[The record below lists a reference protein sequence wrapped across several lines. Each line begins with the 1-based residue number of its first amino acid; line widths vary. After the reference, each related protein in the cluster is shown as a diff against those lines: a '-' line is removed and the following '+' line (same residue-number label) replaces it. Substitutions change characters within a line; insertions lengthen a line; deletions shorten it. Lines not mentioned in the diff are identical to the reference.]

1 MVQELEEEQS
11 MEQERRPETPLGRS
25 RRIERLRGMD
35 DVLPSAAVCQRG
47 IIGRLSQVAESHG
60 FRPVDVPVFEYTE
73 LFLRKSGEVLAP
85 KLYSFTF
92 YNRSICARPEFTAS
106 VGRLYV
112 ESLQDEP
119 LPQRLYY
126 HGPVFRYEKPQRGRR
141 RQFTQFGLEI
151 IGGESPLADAELIL
165 TACEGLE
172 AVGIASYCI
181 VLGHIGAMLDLLKR
195 LKLDRR
201 ARNFVLSNLENLG
214 RPDRGLPYVEERLQ
228 ELYPPAERS
237 AAHQQLVS
245 GTRREDARAVLSA
258 LLGRLNA
265 ESALGSRTVDEVVD
279 GVLNQLSRPDQVP
292 LIRQALA
299 LAEQLHRAAGPPQ
312 KALPA
317 AAALLEGHHLSQEP
331 LRNLTD
337 IVELLQAAGLPE
349 ERIIVNLG
357 MGRGLYYYTGMI
369 FEIYPTLP
377 QGDEQQLCG
386 GGRYDD
392 LIAALGGR
400 QRTPACGLAYGIQ
413 RLAACTKEQWKSE
426 APQALVCAASP
437 ALHGQSLALMRRLR
451 QEGLCVELDLRN
463 RSQRANMDYAMKK
476 GLAHLIVV
484 DGTPTAPQYH
494 LMLLSSPRQSVSFS
508 HAQELVDALL
518 GQGRAGGEKETPHG

>member
-1 MVQELEEEQS
+1 MSEGSEIGG
-11 MEQERRPETPLGRS
+11 GRLAGVPAGRG

-35 DVLPSAAVCQRG
+35 DVLPPAARHQRD
-47 IIGRLSQVAESHG
+47 IIGRLSQVAEAHG
-60 FRPVDVPVFEYTE
+60 FRLVDVPVFEYTE

-85 KLYSFTF
+85 KLYAFTF
-92 YNRSICARPEFTAS
+92 HNRSICARPEFTAS
-106 VGRLYV
+106 IGRLYV
-112 ESLQDEP
+112 ESLQDGP

-165 TACEGLE
+165 IACEGLE
-172 AVGIASYCI
+172 AVGITNYCI
-181 VLGHIGAMLDLLKR
+181 VLGHIGAMLDMLKR

-214 RPDRGLPYVEERLQ
+214 RPDRGMAYVEERLE
-228 ELYPPAERS
+228 ELYLPTTRG
-237 AAHQQLVS
+237 AAHAQLV
-245 GTRREDARAVLSA
+245 GGARREEAREVLSA

-265 ESALGSRTVDEVVD
+265 ESALGSRTVDEVVE

-299 LAEQLHRAAGPPQ
+299 LAEQLYRAAGPPGE
-312 KALPA
+312 ALPA
-317 AAALLEGHHLSQEP
+317 ATALLEQHHLSCEP

-337 IVELLQAAGLPE
+337 IVELLGAAGLPE
-349 ERIIVNLG
+349 EKIIVNLG

-369 FEIYPTLP
+369 FEVYPSLP

-392 LIAALGGR
+392 LIASLGSR

-413 RLAACTKEQWKSE
+413 RLASHGREERKDE
-426 APQALVCAASP
+426 APQILIGAASP
-437 ALHGQSLALMRRLR
+437 ALHGTALTLMRQLR
-451 QEGLCVELDLRN
+451 REGLRVELDLRN
-463 RSQRANMDYAMKK
+463 RSSRANLDYAGKR
-476 GLAHLIVV
+476 GIPRLIFV
-484 DGTPTAPQYH
+484 DGAPAAPQYH
-494 LMLLSSPRQSVSFS
+494 IVDVGSLKQLASFADIQNVIQALQGISPGT
-508 HAQELVDALL
+508 DD
-518 GQGRAGGEKETPHG
+518 

>member
-1 MVQELEEEQS
+1 MVRDFEEEQG
-11 MEQERRPETPLGRS
+11 MEQELRPETPSGRS

-35 DVLPSAAVCQRG
+35 DVLPPAAVCQRG

-92 YNRSICARPEFTAS
+92 HNRSICARPEFTAS

-165 TACEGLE
+165 LACEGLE
-172 AVGIASYCI
+172 AVGIGNFCV
-181 VLGHIGAMLDLLKR
+181 VLGHIGAMLDMLKR

-214 RPDRGLPYVEERLQ
+214 RPDRGLPYVEERLR
-228 ELYPPAERS
+228 ELYPPAVHS

-245 GTRREDARAVLSA
+245 GAKREEARAVLSA

-299 LAEQLHRAAGPPQ
+299 LAEQLHRAAGPPRE
-312 KALPA
+312 ALPA
-317 AAALLEGHHLSQEP
+317 ATALLEQHHLSQEP

-337 IVELLQAAGLPE
+337 IVELLRAAGMPE

-369 FEIYPTLP
+369 FEIYPSLP
-377 QGDEQQLCG
+377 QGDEPQLCG

-392 LIAALGGR
+392 LIVSLGGR
-400 QRTPACGLAYGIQ
+400 QRTPACGLAYGVQ
-413 RLAACTKEQWKSE
+413 RLAACAQGEWTSQP
-426 APQALVCAASP
+426 PQALVCAASP
-437 ALHGQSLALMRRLR
+437 ALHGAGLALMRQLR
-451 QEGLCVELDLRN
+451 QEGLRVELDLRN
-463 RSQRANMDYAMKK
+463 RSPRANLDYALKR
-476 GLAHLIVV
+476 GITHLIIV

-494 LMLLSSPRQSVSFS
+494 LAHVNAPKQSVPMTDV
-508 HAQELVDALL
+508 QELAAAVRGAGPARDA
-518 GQGRAGGEKETPHG
+518 KESSHV

>member
-1 MVQELEEEQS
+1 MVQESEEELG
-11 MEQERRPETPLGRS
+11 MEEERRLETSPGRS

-35 DVLPSAAVCQRG
+35 DVLPPAAVCQRG
-47 IIGRLSQVAESHG
+47 IVRQLSQVAESHG
-60 FRPVDVPVFEYTE
+60 FRLIDVPVFEYTE

-92 YNRSICARPEFTAS
+92 HNRSICARPEFTAS

-165 TACEGLE
+165 LACEGLE
-172 AVGIASYCI
+172 AVGIGQYCV
-181 VLGHIGAMLDLLKR
+181 VLGHIGAMLDMLKR

-201 ARNFVLSNLENLG
+201 ARNFVLSNLENLS

-228 ELYPPAERS
+228 ELYPPAERG

-245 GTRREDARAVLSA
+245 GTRREEARAVLSA

-265 ESALGSRTVDEVVD
+265 ESALGSRSVDEVVD

-312 KALPA
+312 EALPA
-317 AAALLEGHHLSQEP
+317 ATALLEGHHLSQEP

-337 IVELLQAAGLPE
+337 IVELLRAAGMPE
-349 ERIIVNLG
+349 ERIIINLG

-369 FEIYPTLP
+369 FEVYPSLP
-377 QGDEQQLCG
+377 QGDEPQLCG

-392 LIAALGGR
+392 LISSLGGR
-400 QRTPACGLAYGIQ
+400 QRTPACGLAYGVQ
-413 RLAACTKEQWKSE
+413 RLAACTQGEWKAE
-426 APQALVCAASP
+426 AAQALVCAASP
-437 ALHGQSLALMRRLR
+437 ALHGQGLALLRQLR
-451 QEGLCVELDLRN
+451 QEGLRVELDLRN
-463 RSQRANMDYAMKK
+463 RSQRANLDYAMKR
-476 GLAHLIVV
+476 GIAHLIFV
-484 DGTPTAPQYH
+484 DGTPTTPQYH
-494 LMLLSSPRQSVSFS
+494 LMDVSSARQSVSFA
-508 HAQELVDALL
+508 HAQELVNALL
-518 GQGRAGGEKETPHG
+518 DQSRAGKEKENSHG